1 MLSSKASS
9 APTPASRNAELYD
22 EDAGAPLA
30 LHVGIMNKRT
40 MAAIPGAVWL
50 GAIAMAVAAGV
61 ALNHPRGFRDVSSS
75 FPSNARIT
83 NEPRQPADVTA
94 ESPVLQ
100 IPPTVI
106 VGDPRSSARGVAEMQ
121 GRPQVIIG
129 PGIVT
134 YPQESFAKSDGDR
147 IRR

>member
-9 APTPASRNAELYD
+9 APTPASRNAQLHD
-22 EDAGAPLA
+22 EDAGSALA
-30 LHVGIMNKRT
+30 LHEGIMNKRSI
-40 MAAIPGAVWL
+40 AAITGGVWL
-50 GAIAMAVAAGV
+50 AAIALAVAAGV
-61 ALNHPRGFRDVSSS
+61 ALNHPRVFRDVSSS
-75 FPSNARIT
+75 FPSKARIT
-83 NEPRQPADVTA
+83 GEPRQPADETA

>member
-1 MLSSKASS
+1 
-9 APTPASRNAELYD
+9 
-22 EDAGAPLA
+22 
-30 LHVGIMNKRT
+30 MNKRT
-40 MAAIPGAVWL
+40 MAAITGGVWL

-61 ALNHPRGFRDVSSS
+61 ALNHPRVFRDVSGA

-83 NEPRQPADVTA
+83 NNEPRQPADVTA

>member
-1 MLSSKASS
+1 
-9 APTPASRNAELYD
+9 
-22 EDAGAPLA
+22 
-30 LHVGIMNKRT
+30 MNKRT
-40 MAAIPGAVWL
+40 MTAITGGVWL
-50 GAIAMAVAAGV
+50 AAIAMAFAAGV
-61 ALNHPRGFRDVSSS
+61 ALNHPRVFRDVSSS
-75 FPSNARIT
+75 FPSKARIT
-83 NEPRQPADVTA
+83 NEPRQPGDVTA
-94 ESPVLQ
+94 ESQVLQ

-121 GRPQVIIG
+121 GRPQVLIG